1 MRTVA
6 CGSLPFLRIGT
17 KPAESWCATAPPRM
31 KPGSVFRDITTL
43 LGDARAFRLAA
54 GIRVDERV
62 DGAAEGARIT
72 QERGDVAEH
81 DPGLRI
87 VRNRADGRPKVGDVR
102 LVHPGVTLRTR
113 QKRRR
118 GSYPFSTRPATA
130 SSFCS
135 SAGSRASGAVIM
147 AVSSARSEPTGQASC

>member
-31 KPGSVFRDITTL
+31 KPRASMPATL
-43 LGDARAFRLAA
+43 SALPPAIG
-54 GIRVDERV
+54 VDERV
-62 DGAAEGARIT
+62 DGAAEGARVA

-81 DPGLRI
+81 DPGLR
-87 VRNRADGRPKVGDVR
+87 VVGDRPDRRPKIGDVR

-113 QKRRR
+113 QKRRLQVSRSAPAPPPRRAFAAAPDR
-118 GSYPFSTRPATA
+118 GPR
-130 SSFCS
+130 
-135 SAGSRASGAVIM
+135 GR
-147 AVSSARSEPTGQASC
+147 